1 MRAYSKPVLVTS
13 FNFSK
18 NPILQIYLQLME
30 YVLGIDIGTGS
41 VKAVAVHPEGRSFEV
56 SQQHYSFSAPKP
68 GYHEQDPNQIWE
80 AFAACI
86 KGIINKTRA
95 QPLAISLSSA
105 MHSFIVVDENC
116 RPLAPMITWA
126 DNRSAEIAAA
136 LRNTERGIAIY
147 KATGTP
153 IHAMSPLCKLI
164 WLRENNNE
172 LFSKAYKYISI
183 KEFIWYKLFKEF
195 TIDHSIASSTGLFDI
210 VELKWYGHALALAGI
225 SASSLSRP
233 VPTDYYKQYKDQSGL
248 SFLKT
253 GVPIFIGASD
263 GCLANLGSMA
273 NKPGIAAITIGTS
286 GAIRVASNKPLPNA
300 DAMTF
305 SYILDKETFICGGPI
320 NNGGVAMQW
329 WLNNISGPD
338 PKNEDYIRLFEQIAI
353 IPAGS
358 NGLIFLPY
366 LTGERAPIWDGESC
380 GNFFGVKLQHT
391 QSDFSRAVMEG
402 ICYALKDVLDAVQQ
416 NSERISQINVSGGFT
431 KSEVWVQILADITD
445 KNLAILQADDASA
458 VGAAFMALK
467 NIGSIKEYPFVTAD
481 LKIFKPQTQNTGL
494 YSRNFTIYKQLYSDL
509 KSTMHKVYKMNN

>member
-1 MRAYSKPVLVTS
+1 
-13 FNFSK
+13 
-18 NPILQIYLQLME
+18 ME

-41 VKAVAVHPEGRSFEV
+41 VKAVAVDLQGQSFEV
-56 SQQHYSFSAPKP
+56 SQHHYSFSAPKP
-68 GYHEQDPNQIWE
+68 GYHEQDPELIWN
-80 AFAACI
+80 AFSTSI
-86 KGIINKTRA
+86 KDIIDKIGT
-95 QPLAISLSSA
+95 QPSAISLSSA

-116 RPLAPMITWA
+116 KPLAPMITWA
-126 DNRSAEIAAA
+126 DSRSSEIAAK

-147 KATGTP
+147 TATGTP

-164 WLRENNNE
+164 WLKENNGE
-172 LFSKAYKYISI
+172 LFRKAHKFISI

-210 VELKWYGHALALAGI
+210 VELKWYDDALALADI
-225 SASSLSRP
+225 SALLLSEP
-233 VPTDYYKQYKDQSGL
+233 VSTDYYKEYNDPSAL

-253 GVPIFIGASD
+253 GIPIVIGASD

-286 GAIRVASNKPLPNA
+286 GAIRVASNRPLPNA
-300 DAMTF
+300 NAMTF

-329 WLNNISGPD
+329 WLKNISGPD
-338 PKNEDYIRLFEQIAI
+338 PKNDDYNKLFEQIASV
-353 IPAGS
+353 PTGS

-380 GNFFGVKLQHT
+380 GNFFGVRLQHK
-391 QSDFSRAVMEG
+391 QPDFSRAVMEG

-416 NSERISQINVSGGFT
+416 NSEPITQINVSGGFT
-431 KSEVWVQILADITD
+431 KSDIWVQTLADITG

-467 NIGSIKEYPFVTAD
+467 NIGSIQEYPSVTAD
-481 LKIFKPQTQNTGL
+481 LKVFKPKTQNTEV
-494 YSRNFTIYKQLYSDL
+494 YSKNFTLYKQLYSDL
-509 KSTMHKVYKMNN
+509 KDTMHKVYKMNN